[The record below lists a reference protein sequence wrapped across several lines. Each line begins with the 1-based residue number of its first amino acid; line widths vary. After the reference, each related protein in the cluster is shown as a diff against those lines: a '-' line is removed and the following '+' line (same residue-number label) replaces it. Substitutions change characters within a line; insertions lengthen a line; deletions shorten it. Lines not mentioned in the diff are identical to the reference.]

1 MRFLVDAQ
9 LPARLSNWLNDR
21 GHDSLHTSELRNGN
35 RTSDSEIALI
45 ADVDDRV
52 VITKDRD
59 FRDGHLLRGTPNQL
73 LIVATGNITNNE
85 LLASFEQH
93 LETIVSTFD
102 DADMVELRPNQL
114 ITRPRA

>member
-9 LPARLSNWLNDR
+9 LRARLSSWLNDR
-21 GHDSLHTSELRNGN
+21 GHDSLHTRELANGN
-35 RTSDSEIALI
+35 RTGDSEIASI

-52 VITKDRD
+52 VVTKDRD
-59 FRDGHLLRGTPNQL
+59 FRDGHLLHGTPDQL

-102 DADMVELRPNQL
+102 DADMVELAQDQL